1 VKLLKS
7 ISLYVDRKSFIHDID
22 PITKLL
28 YILIALLIPIILPSF
43 TISFFCLGIS
53 ILLLCVAKVIRKTV
67 PVYSFVFLVLITVVI
82 IQGLFKPEN
91 ETVLFQIGPV
101 AMYKEGLL
109 YALTITL
116 RVTNI
121 VSSFLILVLT
131 TKPSDLVETL
141 VRKGMSPRIGYV
153 IVSVFQIIPEMMSSM
168 GTIMDAQRARGMET
182 EGNLFVR
189 VKAFVPLL
197 GPVILGSL
205 INTKERAMALEVRGF
220 NSRTQKTYLYEE
232 KTYTHSRLIQSAMLF
247 LIMGAVAWRIFA

>member
-1 VKLLKS
+1 MKS
-7 ISLYVDRKSFIHDID
+7 ISLYVERDSFIHDVD

-28 YILIALLIPIILPSF
+28 YILFALIIPIILPSF
-43 TISFFCLGIS
+43 TTSFICVGIS
-53 ILLLCVAKVIRKTV
+53 IVLLIAAKVIRKTI
-67 PVYSFVFLVLITVVI
+67 PVFSFVFLVLITVVI

-91 ETVLFQIGPV
+91 ETALFQIGPV
-101 AMYKEGLL
+101 VMYKEGLL
-109 YALTITL
+109 YALMITL

-121 VSSFLILVLT
+121 VSSFMILVLT

-153 IVSVFQIIPEMMSSM
+153 IVSVFQIIPEMISSM

-189 VKAFVPLL
+189 TKAFLPLL

-220 NSRTQKTYLYEE
+220 NSSAPKTYLNEE
-232 KTYTHSRLIQSAMLF
+232 KTYNHSRVIQSVML
-247 LIMGAVAWRIFA
+247 LLVVCAVTWRIFV

>member
-1 VKLLKS
+1 MKS
-7 ISLYVDRKSFIHDID
+7 ISLYVERGSLIHDVD

-28 YILIALLIPIILPSF
+28 YILFALLLPIILPSF
-43 TISFFCLGIS
+43 TVSFLCLGIS
-53 ILLLCVAKVIRKTV
+53 IVLLCAAKVIRKTI
-67 PVYSFVFLVLITVVI
+67 PVFSFVFFVLFTVVI

-91 ETVLFQIGPV
+91 ETVLFQIGSV

-121 VSSFLILVLT
+121 VSSFMILVLT
-131 TKPSDLVETL
+131 TKPSDLVEAL

-182 EGNLFVR
+182 EGNLLVR
-189 VKAFVPLL
+189 IKAFVPLL

-220 NSRTQKTYLYEE
+220 NSRAPKTYLYEE
-232 KTYTHSRLIQSAMLF
+232 KTYTHSRLVQSVMLL
-247 LIMGAVAWRIFA
+247 LIVGAIAWRIVAW

>member
-1 VKLLKS
+1 MKS
-7 ISLYVDRKSFIHDID
+7 ISLFVDRKSFIHEVD
-22 PITKLL
+22 PITKLI
-28 YILIALLIPIILPSF
+28 YILFALFIPIILPSF
-43 TISFFCLGIS
+43 TISFVCLGFS
-53 ILLLCVAKVIRKTV
+53 LLLLIAAKVIRKTV
-67 PVYSFVFLVLITVVI
+67 PVFGFVFFVLITVVI

-91 ETVLFQIGPV
+91 ETVLFQIGQV

-121 VSSFLILVLT
+121 VSSFMILVLT

-168 GTIMDAQRARGMET
+168 ETIMDAQRARGMET
-182 EGNLFVR
+182 EGSLLVR
-189 VKAFVPLL
+189 IKAFVPLL
-197 GPVILGSL
+197 GPVILGAL

-220 NSRTQKTYLYEE
+220 NSRAPKTYLMEE
-232 KTYTHSRLIQSAMLF
+232 KTYAYSGIVRLVML
-247 LIMGAVAWRIFA
+247 LLVVGAIAWRIFA

>member
-1 VKLLKS
+1 MKS
-7 ISLYVDRKSFIHDID
+7 ISLYVDRESIIHDVD
-22 PITKLL
+22 PVTKLI
-28 YILIALLIPIILPSF
+28 YILFALLLPIILPSF
-43 TISFFCLGIS
+43 TISFVCLGFS
-53 ILLLCVAKVIRKTV
+53 LLLLIVAKVIRKAV
-67 PVYSFVFLVLITVVI
+67 PVFGFVFFVLITVVI

-91 ETVLFQIGPV
+91 ETVLFQVGPV

-121 VSSFLILVLT
+121 VSSFMILVLT

-168 GTIMDAQRARGMET
+168 ETIMDAQRARGMET
-182 EGNLFVR
+182 EGNLLVR
-189 VKAFVPLL
+189 IKAFVPLL

-220 NSRTQKTYLYEE
+220 NSKSPKTYLYEE
-232 KTYTHSRLIQSAMLF
+232 KTYTYSGLVQSVMML
-247 LIMGAVAWRIFA
+247 LVVGAVAWRIFT

>member
-1 VKLLKS
+1 MKS

-22 PITKLL
+22 PMTKLV
-28 YILIALLIPIILPSF
+28 YILFALFIPIILSSF
-43 TISFFCLGIS
+43 TISFICLGIS
-53 ILLLCVAKVIRKTV
+53 LALLCVGKVIRKTV
-67 PVYSFVFLVLITVVI
+67 SVFSFVFFVLITVVI

-91 ETVLFQIGPV
+91 ETVLFEIGPAV
-101 AMYKEGLL
+101 MYKEGLL

-116 RVTNI
+116 RVMNI
-121 VSSFLILVLT
+121 VSSFMILVLT
-131 TKPSDLVETL
+131 TKPSDLVEML

-182 EGNLFVR
+182 EGSLFVR
-189 VKAFVPLL
+189 IKAFVPLL

-220 NSRTQKTYLYEE
+220 NSKAPKTYLHEE
-232 KTYTHSRLIQSAMLF
+232 KTYTHSRLIQSCML
-247 LIMGAVAWRIFA
+247 LLAVTAVAWRIFA